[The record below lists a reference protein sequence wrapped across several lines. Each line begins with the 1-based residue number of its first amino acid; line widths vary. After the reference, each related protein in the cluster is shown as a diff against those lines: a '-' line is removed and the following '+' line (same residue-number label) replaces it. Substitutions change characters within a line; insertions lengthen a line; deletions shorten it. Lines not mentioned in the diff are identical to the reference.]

1 MKHMKLVYYFMILV
15 LTIAIIHGCDKM
27 TSTENTSTQ
36 EENFIDQENKVEENK
51 VENKVDEIN
60 EESIF
65 TDEEIK
71 AAIAMAEEHMDA
83 INQKDNESILKT
95 MYPEKVN
102 EQRERIENG
111 EVHLY
116 GVATIK
122 IKSIEYLGDNHEL
135 TKMAS
140 RNYNELFGVEQIL
153 PLYATINVQYP
164 EGVEEGEWAEG
175 ELPNFCFIM
184 IREDE
189 NSPFY
194 VYNKGF

>member
-1 MKHMKLVYYFMILV
+1 MKNFKQCMCIIVLV
-15 LTIAIIHGCDKM
+15 LSVVHINGCDKK
-27 TSTENTSTQ
+27 TSTENTPTQ
-36 EENFIDQENKVEENK
+36 EENVIDQENKVEETNT
-51 VENKVDEIN
+51 
-60 EESIF
+60 ESFF

-83 INQKDNESILKT
+83 MNQKDNERIMKTIL
-95 MYPEKVN
+95 PEKVY
-102 EQRERIENG
+102 EEKERIVNG
-111 EVHLY
+111 EVQLY
-116 GVATIK
+116 GVATID
-122 IKSIEYLGDNHEL
+122 INSIEYLGDDHEL
-135 TKMAS
+135 TQMVS
-140 RNYNELFGVEQIL
+140 RNYKELFGVKNIL

-194 VYNKGF
+194 VYDKGF